1 MSVASV
7 GAGPFYAALS
17 GMQRESDRVA
27 AAAGQI
33 VSGNLDPQPAV
44 DMNVAAVGF
53 KADAKV
59 AEVANQMSQT
69 LLDIK
74 V

>member
-1 MSVASV
+1 MTVNTV

-17 GMQRESDRVA
+17 GMQKESDRVA
-27 AAAGQI
+27 ALSGQI
-33 VSGNLDPQPAV
+33 VSGDVSPQPIV
-44 DMNVAAVGF
+44 DMTSAEVGF

-69 LLDIK
+69 LLDIQ